1 MYYFM
6 ISSNITNIGTWGRV
20 RLRRAT
26 FELYGVLPG
35 APQQLPE
42 DVPGVHAADVPQHVP
57 EVDHVE
63 EERHGEEE
71 DDVTPSPRML
81 SGHKMEP
88 RPPCSFVLAQRSRG
102 NPAYFP
108 RRG

>member
-1 MYYFM
+1 MT
-6 ISSNITNIGTWGRV
+6 SSNITNIGTWGRV